1 MRLSCMLFLCNYYFV
16 CVCLMHRLSW
26 GLLYAALVTTMSVL
40 MAVIATWTPLFSN
53 SNFLIIF
60 LLIFLYGISTVS
72 LNESILHLMQGGLEK
87 SVKMV
92 VN

>member
-1 MRLSCMLFLCNYYFV
+1 
-16 CVCLMHRLSW
+16 MHRLSW

-72 LNESILHLMQGGLEK
+72 LNESVVIHLLQDELEK
-87 SVKMV
+87 SVITV
-92 VN
+92 IN

>member
-1 MRLSCMLFLCNYYFV
+1 MQVYVVIDTFV
-16 CVCLMHRLSW
+16 RNCCLCVCFTSRLSW
-26 GLLYAALVTTMSVL
+26 GLLYAALVTTVSVL

-72 LNESILHLMQGGLEK
+72 LNESVCRM
-87 SVKMV
+87 S
-92 VN
+92 